1 MNKLAGLPGLKSLD
15 KFRAYSGAGVAKTFS
30 NCPRPSDSISLGSFA
45 NLKLTA
51 EKLVKEQ
58 ASAKTDLDLANCKLK
73 KLSEHISVLEA
84 KLQNAFNEN
93 AKLKVKQKEDEKL
106 WRGLESKFSSTK
118 ALCDQLSETLQH
130 LAAQVQEAEK
140 DKVYFENKLA
150 ASDADLDRL
159 NDQMKSLSLKLEFS
173 NDTIRNREK
182 ELQELSI
189 QREEREKSFVDEQSR
204 FCSLIEERGVQ
215 IKRLEETIVNKGSDL
230 VNLNHNF
237 ESLQLEFKLKEDDL
251 NNLSCSKEKLEKEK
265 IDLLSCNQRFAY
277 KLDRALGEIK
287 NLENLVNILSV
298 SLTDLDNQSLT
309 ISDNFKQ
316 LSTSFNICFK
326 LAQEGRDLRIQS
338 SQNKYDQLHDRFVHA
353 TSEKDVLYLVNQ
365 DLRNKVI
372 DFEKER
378 EFTMVQHAEE
388 CRLVEERFL
397 ALETKAEGL
406 LSRKN
411 DMESLIAELEEKLN
425 STAENAQLSEKRMQ
439 ESLLKISEL
448 EFEYKDNCEKLQA
461 EILKKEEDIDIL
473 KKEIEKHEQSLE
485 SQEKKVNQFEV
496 ISEERDGLIQKYKEK
511 EKELED
517 ENAKIQEL
525 LVRAESNLAEAKKQH
540 EQMLESKQ
548 LELSRHLKEI
558 SQKNDQAINDIRR
571 KYEVEKLESIKIEK
585 EKASKAIEEMQA
597 QCDQKLAE
605 CKEVSE
611 QYSKRIQEE
620 QAGLISRI
628 QQEHDEKETNL
639 IYKHSE
645 QLKYAN
651 IQAENELREKTMS
664 MRKEHDA
671 QLRALRD
678 QHKDECRQ
686 LQEELDVQRT
696 KEERQRALLQ
706 LQWKV
711 MSDHPQEDQEVESKK
726 NYSIPASKIRNSHSG
741 KSGQRVVVR
750 EEEQE
755 EDSPYLRETQTPV
768 SNILKRTKNENTGSM
783 RSIPKHSKKVTRR
796 EYEIETTNGRTITKR
811 RRTKSTVMF
820 EDPEKNRSRSTR
832 TTKAN
837 TPRNVVKGIKG
848 GGLQK
853 PSNIGDLFSEG
864 SLNPY
869 ADDPYAFD

>member
-1 MNKLAGLPGLKSLD
+1 MNKLVGLSGLKSLEQ
-15 KFRAYSGAGVAKTFS
+15 FRSYSGSGASMTFS
-30 NCPRPSDSISLGSFA
+30 SSPRPSDSVSLGSFA

-73 KLSEHISVLEA
+73 KLTEHISVLEA

-118 ALCDQLSETLQH
+118 ALCDQISETLQL

-140 DKVYFENKLA
+140 DKVCFENKLA
-150 ASDADLDRL
+150 ASGAALDRL
-159 NDQMKSLSLKLEFS
+159 NNAMKSVSLKLESS
-173 NDTIRNREK
+173 NDTIRNCEK
-182 ELQELSI
+182 QLQELSI
-189 QREEREKSFVDEQSR
+189 EREEREKSFVDERSR
-204 FCSLIEERGVQ
+204 FSCLIEDKDIQ

-230 VNLNHNF
+230 VNLNYKF
-237 ESLQLEFKLKEDDL
+237 ERLQLDFKSKEDDF
-251 NNLSCSKEKLEKEK
+251 NNVSCSKEKLENEK
-265 IDLLSCNQRFAY
+265 IDLLTCNQRFAN
-277 KLDRALGEIK
+277 KLDMALGEIK
-287 NLENLVNILSV
+287 NLEHLVNILAV
-298 SLTDLDNQSLT
+298 SLTELDNQSLT

-316 LSTSFNICFK
+316 LSTSFDICFK
-326 LAQEGRDLRIQS
+326 LAQEGWDLGIQS
-338 SQNKYDQLHDRFVHA
+338 SQRKYDQLHDRFVHA

-365 DLRNKVI
+365 VLRRKVN
-372 DFEKER
+372 DFQKER

-388 CRLVEERFL
+388 CRIAGERIL

-411 DMESLIAELEEKLN
+411 DMESLITGLEEKLN
-425 STAENAQLSEKRMQ
+425 STAKNAELSEKRMQ
-439 ESLLKISEL
+439 ESILKISEI
-448 EFEYKDNCEKLQA
+448 EIGHKDNCEKLQE
-461 EILKKEEDIDIL
+461 EIQKKEEDIDIL

-485 SQEKKVNQFEV
+485 SQEKKLNQFEI
-496 ISEERDGLIQKYKEK
+496 ISEERDRLIQQQNEK
-511 EKELED
+511 DKELED
-517 ENAKIQEL
+517 EKTKFQEL
-525 LVRAESNLAEAKKQH
+525 LVKAENNLAEAKKQH
-540 EQMLESKQ
+540 DQMIESKQ
-548 LELSRHLKEI
+548 LELLRRLKEI

-571 KYEVEKLESIKIEK
+571 KYEVEKLESINLEK
-585 EKASKAIEEMQA
+585 EKAGKAIEEMQA

-605 CKEVSE
+605 CEESK
-611 QYSKRIQEE
+611 QYLKRLQEK

-639 IYKHSE
+639 IYKHGE

-651 IQAENELREKTMS
+651 LQAENELREKTMS

-711 MSDHPQEDQEVESKK
+711 MSDHPEEDQEVESKK
-726 NYSIPASKIRNSHSG
+726 
-741 KSGQRVVVR
+741 
-750 EEEQE
+750 
-755 EDSPYLRETQTPV
+755 DSPYRRETQTPV
-768 SNILKRTKNENTGSM
+768 LNILKKTKNENTGSM
-783 RSIPKHSKKVTRR
+783 RSIPKHSRKVTRR
-796 EYEIETTNGRTITKR
+796 EYEIETSNGRTITKR

-820 EDPEKNRSRSTR
+820 EDPEKRRSRR
-832 TTKAN
+832 TPRAN
-837 TPRNVVKGIKG
+837 TPRTVVKGIKG

>member
-1 MNKLAGLPGLKSLD
+1 MNKLVGLSGLKSLEH
-15 KFRAYSGAGVAKTFS
+15 FRSYSGAAASKTFS
-30 NCPRPSDSISLGSFA
+30 SSPRPSDSVSLGSFA

-73 KLSEHISVLEA
+73 KLTEHISILEA

-93 AKLKVKQKEDEKL
+93 AKLKVRQKEDEKL

-118 ALCDQLSETLQH
+118 ALCDQISETLQL

-140 DKVYFENKLA
+140 DKVCFENKLA
-150 ASDADLDRL
+150 ASGAALDRL
-159 NDQMKSLSLKLEFS
+159 NDAMKSLSLKLES
-173 NDTIRNREK
+173 SSDTIRNCEK
-182 ELQELSI
+182 KLQELSI
-189 QREEREKSFVDEQSR
+189 EKEEREKSFVDERSR
-204 FCSLIEERGVQ
+204 FSCLIEDKDIQ
-215 IKRLEETIVNKGSDL
+215 IKRLEETIVEKGSDL
-230 VNLNHNF
+230 VNLNCKF
-237 ESLQLEFKLKEDDL
+237 ERLQIDFKSKEDHF
-251 NNLSCSKEKLEKEK
+251 NNLSCSKEKLENEK
-265 IDLLSCNQRFAY
+265 VDLLSCNQRFAN
-277 KLDRALGEIK
+277 KLDVALGEIK
-287 NLENLVNILSV
+287 NLEHLVNILAV
-298 SLTDLDNQSLT
+298 SLTELDNQSLT

-316 LSTSFNICFK
+316 LSTSFDICFK
-326 LAQEGRDLRIQS
+326 LAQEGRDLGIQS
-338 SQNKYDQLHDRFVHA
+338 SQKKYDELHDRFVHA
-353 TSEKDVLYLVNQ
+353 TSEKDELYLVNQ
-365 DLRNKVI
+365 DLRHKVT
-372 DFEKER
+372 DFQKER

-388 CRLVEERFL
+388 CRIAEERIL

-411 DMESLIAELEEKLN
+411 DMESLISGLEEKLN
-425 STAENAQLSEKRMQ
+425 STAKNAQLSEKRMQ
-439 ESLLKISEL
+439 ESILKISEL
-448 EFEYKDNCEKLQA
+448 EIGNKDNCEKLQE
-461 EILKKEEDIDIL
+461 EIQKKEEDIDIL

-485 SQEKKVNQFEV
+485 SQDKKLNQFEI
-496 ISEERDGLIQKYKEK
+496 ISEERDTLIQQQKEK

-517 ENAKIQEL
+517 EKAKFQEL
-525 LVRAESNLAEAKKQH
+525 LVKAENNLAEAKKQH
-540 EQMLESKQ
+540 DQMLESKQ
-548 LELSRHLKEI
+548 LELSRRLKEI

-571 KYEVEKLESIKIEK
+571 KYEVEKLESINLEK
-585 EKASKAIEEMQA
+585 EKAGKAIEEMQA

-605 CKEVSE
+605 CKEESK
-611 QYSKRIQEE
+611 QYLKRIQEE

-639 IYKHSE
+639 IFKHGE
-645 QLKYAN
+645 QIKCAN
-651 IQAENELREKTMS
+651 LQAENELREKTMS

-711 MSDHPQEDQEVESKK
+711 MSDHPEEDQEVESKK
-726 NYSIPASKIRNSHSG
+726 NYSIPASKTRNSNSG
-741 KSGQRVVVR
+741 KSGPLAVVR
-750 EEEQE
+750 EEQE
-755 EDSPYLRETQTPV
+755 EDSPYPRETQTPV
-768 SNILKRTKNENTGSM
+768 LNILKKSKNENTGSM

-796 EYEIETTNGRTITKR
+796 EYEIETSNGRTITKR

-820 EDPEKNRSRSTR
+820 EDPEKRRSRR
-832 TTKAN
+832 
-837 TPRNVVKGIKG
+837 TPRASTPRTVVKGIKG